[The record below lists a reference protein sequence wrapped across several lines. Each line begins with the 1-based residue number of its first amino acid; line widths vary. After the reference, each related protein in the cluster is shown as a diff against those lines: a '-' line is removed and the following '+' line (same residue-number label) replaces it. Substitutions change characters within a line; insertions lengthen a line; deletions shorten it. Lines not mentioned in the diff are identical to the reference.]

1 MSSKHITTC
10 PSCFK
15 IFKRAG
21 CYEKHIFACQR
32 PTEEPKTPSIKQLYE
47 MINTLTEKYNTVQ
60 TELECLKRHI
70 YTKNRKL
77 EVLPWLNEQEPPKYR
92 WTTCIENMKIT
103 STDLQVIFKKGFING
118 AFELVNNYLLLG
130 ENLSTI
136 KCFEQKKN
144 TMYVFDGEWN
154 ECKPVDFKNTFT
166 IIFNKIMSA
175 FDVYKNE
182 NAKKLENDECFQL
195 EYLDNYMKL
204 VDINMPFETAC
215 NRIKNKI
222 YVEHSESFKSIT
234 SYDI

>member
-21 CYEKHIFACQR
+21 CYEKHIFVCQR
-32 PTEEPKTPSIKQLYE
+32 STEEPKTPSTKQLYE

-70 YTKNRKL
+70 YTKNRKM

-118 AFELVNNYLLLG
+118 VFELVNNHLLLG
-130 ENLSTI
+130 ENLSTM

-144 TMYVFDGEWN
+144 IVYVFDGEWN

-166 IIFNKIMSA
+166 IIYNKLMSA
-175 FDVYKNE
+175 FDIYKNE
-182 NAKKLENDECFQL
+182 NEKKLENDECFQL

-222 YVEHSESFKSIT
+222 YVEHNESFKTIT